1 MLREEWITFAKNF
14 RPRDSELLIRSYDTL
29 MGNVYAD
36 EGYLWS
42 PYRCI
47 SPGMNNFTGIWNW
60 DSAFAGCNLG
70 KRQYGGYLF
79 QTATISLGSRNCL

>member
-36 EGYLWS
+36 EVPAMG
-42 PYRCI
+42 
-47 SPGMNNFTGIWNW
+47 PGHYGI
-60 DSAFAGCNLG
+60 LG
-70 KRQYGGYLF
+70 H
-79 QTATISLGSRNCL
+79 